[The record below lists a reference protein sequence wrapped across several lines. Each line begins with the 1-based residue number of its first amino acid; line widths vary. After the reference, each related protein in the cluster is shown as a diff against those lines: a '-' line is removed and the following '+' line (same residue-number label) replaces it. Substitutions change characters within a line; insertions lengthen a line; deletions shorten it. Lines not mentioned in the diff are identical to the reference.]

1 MGTLKRKR
9 SHPNVLAR
17 TVLLR
22 RWYLSEAFKSWLKFR
37 MESCKEQ
44 KSLEKRKAR
53 MGLEEEGERNVF
65 PRR

>member
-9 SHPNVLAR
+9 SHLNVLVR

-22 RWYLSEAFKSWLKFR
+22 RWYLSEAFKSWLKFK
-37 MESCKEQ
+37 MEPCKEQ
-44 KSLEKRKAR
+44 KSQEKRKAR